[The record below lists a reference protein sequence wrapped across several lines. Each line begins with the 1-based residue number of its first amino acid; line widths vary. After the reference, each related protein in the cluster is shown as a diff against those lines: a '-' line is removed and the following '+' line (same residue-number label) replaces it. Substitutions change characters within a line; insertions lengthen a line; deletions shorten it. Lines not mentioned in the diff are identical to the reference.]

1 LRSRQTNYPLA
12 PRVACRTVCVV
23 ALLLACLG
31 CIEPDNTG
39 NSVDPN
45 ARLDSTMQ
53 GPNFR
58 KMKNKLLPQFA
69 GNASAALEEHGVEI
83 RRDEQGRIIGIN
95 CRDTEITD
103 AHLERLKPMIRL
115 ERLDLESCHYITDKG
130 MVHLPAVRS
139 LRRLSLRGTS
149 ITEAGLAHLQG
160 MELVSLRIPE
170 SLRTDIGLQHYL
182 RAIARR
188 SRFHLDGWQIT
199 DAGLGH
205 LQELVGLQSLSISDV
220 PITDAGLAAL
230 LELSELRSIGLRNLA
245 IGDAG
250 LVHLARL
257 SSLNQLVLIRTGV
270 TATGIQSLQAALPNC
285 RIVVVY

>member
-1 LRSRQTNYPLA
+1 MSSRQTRHPLA
-12 PRVACRTVCVV
+12 PRVAYRTVCAV
-23 ALLLACLG
+23 ALLLACIG

-45 ARLDSTMQ
+45 ARLDSTMR

-69 GNASAALEEHGVEI
+69 GNASAALEEYGVEI
-83 RRDEQGRIIGIN
+83 RRDKQGRIIYIN
-95 CRDTEITD
+95 CQDTEITD
-103 AHLERLKPMIRL
+103 AHLERLKPMTQL
-115 ERLDLESCHYITDKG
+115 ERLDLDSCRYITDQG
-130 MVHLPAVRS
+130 MVHLPAVKS

-149 ITEAGLAHLQG
+149 ITDVGLAHLQG

-188 SRFHLDGWQIT
+188 SRFHLDGWQIS
-199 DAGLGH
+199 DAGLVH
-205 LQELVGLQSLSISDV
+205 LQELPGLQSLSISDV
-220 PITDAGLAAL
+220 PITDAGLGAL
-230 LELSELRSIGLRNLA
+230 QELSELRSIGLRNLA

-257 SSLNQLVLIRTGV
+257 SRLNQLVLIRTGV
-270 TATGIQSLQAALPNC
+270 TATGIQNLQAALPNC

>member
-1 LRSRQTNYPLA
+1 
-12 PRVACRTVCVV
+12 
-23 ALLLACLG
+23 
-31 CIEPDNTG
+31 
-39 NSVDPN
+39 
-45 ARLDSTMQ
+45 MQ

-95 CRDTEITD
+95 CQDTEITD

-115 ERLDLESCHYITDKG
+115 ERLDLESCRYITDKG

-160 MELVSLRIPE
+160 MELMSLRIPE

-188 SRFHLDGWQIT
+188 SRFHLAGWQIS

>member
-1 LRSRQTNYPLA
+1 MA

-45 ARLDSTMQ
+45 ARLDGTMQ

>member
-1 LRSRQTNYPLA
+1 
-12 PRVACRTVCVV
+12 
-23 ALLLACLG
+23 
-31 CIEPDNTG
+31 
-39 NSVDPN
+39 
-45 ARLDSTMQ
+45 MQ

-95 CRDTEITD
+95 CQDTEITD
-103 AHLERLKPMIRL
+103 AHLERLKPMTRL
-115 ERLDLESCHYITDKG
+115 ERLDLESCRYITDKG

-160 MELVSLRIPE
+160 MELMSLRIPE

-188 SRFHLDGWQIT
+188 SRFHLAGWQIS